1 MFVLPLQPAAAL
13 YRAPHPANP
22 NNDKNAKNNPD
33 HGLD

>member
-1 MFVLPLQPAAAL
+1 MFMLPLVAPAAL
-13 YRAPHPANP
+13 YRDPAIKNP